1 MDAKAETND
10 RDMEQTDPAQSRSA
24 HQVQTSELKAKA
36 SALRVEAE
44 VVLRQLREVLVSV
57 QRGLDQ
63 ETTGRP

>member
-1 MDAKAETND
+1 VDAKAETND
-10 RDMEQTDPAQSRSA
+10 RDMEPTDPAQSRGA